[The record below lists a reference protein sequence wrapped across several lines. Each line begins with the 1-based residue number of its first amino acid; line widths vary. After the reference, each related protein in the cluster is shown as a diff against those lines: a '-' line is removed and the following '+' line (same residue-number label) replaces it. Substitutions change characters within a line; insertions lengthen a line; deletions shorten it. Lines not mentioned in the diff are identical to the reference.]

1 MSFCRRILPLV
12 FLAVLAVAHQA
23 YGAQPSAP
31 SGKPAKVDRAGKLK
45 VSIHTPSEGL
55 LLTKRETSI
64 EVEGMASV
72 FGGVKY
78 LDLFLVLDTS
88 GSLARRDPENYRTQ
102 GAVALVENLSKKSDI
117 RIGVVDFDDR
127 SDLVMQLTDDRAA
140 VVEALRGFDQKGGT
154 DLAAGIRTALEG
166 FEQGARPDSSRVVLL
181 FTDGISEAEPAR
193 DAAREA
199 REQGVAVQT
208 LLLGSRDKGEELL
221 QEIAEATGGSSL
233 YVTEPKELPRA
244 FLNLRTTG
252 VDFVKLSV
260 NGSAPIDTEL
270 AGGSFR
276 GSVPLKMGENR
287 IVAAATSLDGQTEE
301 DAVTVI
307 VSNPVTV
314 AVEHPADGT
323 LFTRRETDTDVKG
336 SASIFLE
343 KDVSESLLASYPTL
357 GVESVTLSVNNS
369 PPYTTYLAKGKFVGR
384 VPLQIGGNIIV
395 ATATSI
401 DGKTAEARTRVTVRP
416 PGCGALVITAK
427 RDERPSLSIS
437 DRSVEIVF
445 DASGSMWGQIG
456 GTAKITIAKEI
467 LSDAL
472 DWLPRDLSLALRV
485 YGHQS
490 SRERK
495 DCRDSELLVPFGEGN
510 RGKIREA
517 IARFQPK
524 GQTPLA
530 YSLRQ
535 VVDDFAGFE
544 GERAVVLLT
553 DGIES
558 CDGDPAQA
566 ARELQRGDRGL
577 PVHVIGFGLSDREN
591 REALASLRA
600 IADAS
605 DGQFLTAGSAEA
617 LREALTVT
625 VGTPFEILKEEVRIG
640 TGTLGVN
647 EVFQLPAGEYV
658 VRLYSTPPKQ
668 ARLTLKGEEKFTLIW
683 KRDGDAVSLGELHE
697 ELPYTPCE

>member
-12 FLAVLAVAHQA
+12 FLAAIAAWAALAVAHQA
-23 YGAQPSAP
+23 FGAQPSAQ
-31 SGKPAKVDRAGKLK
+31 SGKLK

-117 RIGVVDFDDR
+117 QIGVVDFDDR
-127 SDLVMQLTDDRAA
+127 SDLVMQLTDDREA
-140 VVEALRGFDQKGGT
+140 VVEALRGCDQKGGT

-166 FEQGARPDSSRVVLL
+166 FKQGARPDSSRVVLL

-208 LLLGSRDKGEELL
+208 LLLGSREKGEELL

-233 YVTEPKELPRA
+233 YVTEPERLPKA

-270 AGGSFR
+270 TGGSFR

-287 IVAAATSLDGQTEE
+287 IVAAATSLDGQTEK

-307 VSNPVTV
+307 VSSPVTV
-314 AVEHPADGT
+314 AIEHPADGM
-323 LFTRRETDTDVKG
+323 LFTRRESDTDVKG

-357 GVESVTLSVNNS
+357 GVESVTLRVNNS
-369 PPYTTYLAKGKFVGR
+369 PPYTTHLTEGKFVGR

-416 PGCGALVITAK
+416 PGCGALLIAAE
-427 RDERPSLSIS
+427 RDGHPALSIS

-490 SRERK
+490 PRERK
-495 DCRDSELLVPFGEGN
+495 DCRDSQLLVPFGEGN
-510 RGKIREA
+510 RERIRAA

-535 VVDDFAGFE
+535 VVDDFGGFE

-558 CDGDPAQA
+558 CNGDPAQA
-566 ARELQRGDRGL
+566 ARELQREDRGL

-625 VGTPFEILKEEVRIG
+625 VGTPFEILREEVRIG

-683 KRDGDAVSLGELHE
+683 KRDGDAVSLREMHE
-697 ELPYTPCE
+697 PLPYTPCE